1 MDLTDKQIRKNI
13 KYILT
18 KCRKEKKLTQEQLAD
33 YLESKP
39 TTIASWEQGRS
50 LPNIQTLYKLAQ
62 YYGKTIAY
70 MYGDEPAGPDLR
82 ADERE
87 LLNDYNNL
95 NAHGQEKVRGY
106 VSDLAGNV
114 QYKKDTTGVKA
125 KTG

>member
-1 MDLTDKQIRKNI
+1 MNLTDKQIRKNI
-13 KYILT
+13 KDILT

-33 YLESKP
+33 YLQSKP

-62 YYGKTIAY
+62 YYEKTIAY

-82 ADERE
+82 DDERE
-87 LLNDYNNL
+87 LLNNYNDL
-95 NAHGQEKVRGY
+95 NAHGQEHVRT
-106 VSDLAGNV
+106 LARASTLV
-114 QYKKDTTGVKA
+114 PEFKKDFTSEPA